1 MFVFSQRASFDMPT
15 TDILIYAE
23 LTEKID
29 MHVVKSLTDPELMW
43 LWYVYKWGL
52 LQIPHNLRCAFCV
65 FRLGNRSIFSIVLWS
80 KYFEQ

>member
-43 LWYVYKWGL
+43 L
-52 LQIPHNLRCAFCV
+52 
-65 FRLGNRSIFSIVLWS
+65 
-80 KYFEQ
+80 